1 MLAPGFFGKV
11 PARGDFIS
19 RRLPPAFRQS
29 WETWLA
35 SLVVAAR
42 GALGEA
48 WPEAWLTAPLWHFSL
63 GATLAPPSGAVGV
76 LVASIDRVGR
86 CFPFSI
92 IAAARPGGD
101 GAGGFGAGGFGDAL
115 TLDWSRAAEAL
126 ILSALDENA
135 DPEALDAALVEL
147 GAPFLAPGPLHPP
160 GQWPLALDGDW
171 PRPGRNPVLHGTRL
185 PPGAGQSVWWCRGSD
200 RMAPLHMR
208 CAGLPGPRTTEAMV
222 SGAFEFK
229 AD

>member
-76 LVASIDRVGR
+76 LVASVARVGR

-92 IAAARPGGD
+92 IAAADTSISTSLPDTRWFVSSFACQD
-101 GAGGFGAGGFGDAL
+101 
-115 TLDWSRAAEAL
+115 TNAANNGNPTGNLARVL
-126 ILSALDENA
+126 
-135 DPEALDAALVEL
+135 AASVS
-147 GAPFLAPGPLHPP
+147 
-160 GQWPLALDGDW
+160 
-171 PRPGRNPVLHGTRL
+171 V
-185 PPGAGQSVWWCRGSD
+185 PGAYVK
-200 RMAPLHMR
+200 
-208 CAGLPGPRTTEAMV
+208 PGAVLQCILTMGHTVP
-222 SGAFEFK
+222 
-229 AD
+229 